1 MNPEP
6 IRIAWQSSKAVHKFP
21 AYQRALEEHAGKV
34 MSPGTSVAMRGVR
47 YEPSNL
53 DYKCFDFLNNFQL
66 FESVVSAEREG
77 YDAVAVGCFF
87 DPILE
92 ELREAVDIPVVSLAE
107 TSMHAAC
114 MLGRRFGIL
123 THGATLG
130 PKYVAGL
137 IERYGL
143 EKQAGPLVNFDVPF
157 ESLEEAMAGRPE
169 ECYELTR
176 KAAEEAV
183 AGGAEVI
190 LLGCGLLNLIAMR
203 NGWFRFAGA
212 PVLDV
217 TGCLLKTAEMMV
229 TLRRVSNLEVSRVG
243 HYAKPPGHQID
254 ETYARFGLLKDAAD
268 PVADSA
274 AAAPRK
280 RNAA

>member
-34 MSPGTSVAMRGVR
+34 MSPGTSISMRGVK

-114 MLGRRFGIL
+114 MLGRRG
-123 THGATLG
+123 
-130 PKYVAGL
+130 
-137 IERYGL
+137 
-143 EKQAGPLVNFDVPF
+143 
-157 ESLEEAMAGRPE
+157 
-169 ECYELTR
+169 
-176 KAAEEAV
+176 
-183 AGGAEVI
+183 
-190 LLGCGLLNLIAMR
+190 
-203 NGWFRFAGA
+203 
-212 PVLDV
+212 
-217 TGCLLKTAEMMV
+217 
-229 TLRRVSNLEVSRVG
+229 G
-243 HYAKPPGHQID
+243 HYAKPPRHQID

-274 AAAPRK
+274 ATAPRK